1 MKAKAYW
8 RAAVAALIL
17 LPAGWAGARQT
28 EAQVEPPSAQPG
40 TVPGVDPGA
49 GPTAEPIPEMVVTSR
64 EQFGKTSYATLA
76 EALKV
81 LDHMENASGHHLRLV
96 FKVELGKDKS
106 GPLPIQ
112 LWAVYNGKEEAIES
126 TPDGYFYVPYRPDWE
141 AADAKLVSNQA
152 KGALRAT
159 VMLEVLPTEGQPVA
173 YAELR
178 QGAKVLDRAI
188 EEFVGPVMG
197 FFVPS
202 IDQLDFICEPRD
214 HCRVNAALTTGE
226 ALEADDKGR
235 PILEFGRKMDRRN
248 PALSLA
254 ATGEDG
260 APTRLYARPELHIF

>member
-1 MKAKAYW
+1 MHW
-8 RAAVAALIL
+8 RAALAVLALLAAGTARAQTGEKAATDQS
-17 LPAGWAGARQT
+17 AGLAAPQT
-28 EAQVEPPSAQPG
+28 APDPPVEAV
-40 TVPGVDPGA
+40 
-49 GPTAEPIPEMVVTSR
+49 PEMVVTSR
-64 EQFGKTSYATLA
+64 EQFGKTSYAKLA

-81 LDHMENASGHHLRLV
+81 LDHMENASGHHLRMV

-106 GPLPIQ
+106 GPLPVQ

-126 TPDGYFYVPYRPDWE
+126 TPDGYFYIPYRSDWE

-159 VMLEVLPTEGQPVA
+159 VMLEVLPTAGQPVA

-178 QGAKVLDRAI
+178 QGAQVLDRAI

-202 IDQLDFICEPRD
+202 IDQLDFMCEPRE

-226 ALEADDKGR
+226 VLEADDKGR
-235 PILEFGRKMDRRN
+235 PLLEFGRKMDRRN

-260 APTRLYARPELHIF
+260 APARLYAQPELHIF